1 MEYWGNGLCWS
12 WRRSLPAVAMSD
24 SKLPPL
30 LRVPP
35 FSTPTL
41 ELFLEKNIHIAI
53 KKVELHKM
61 LYTLCRNLHEQTL
74 SFAVADEIENP
85 TL

>member
-1 MEYWGNGLCWS
+1 MGFDGRGGGAYLQLRCQIQSCPIALCS
-12 WRRSLPAVAMSD
+12 
-24 SKLPPL
+24 
-30 LRVPP
+30 P

-41 ELFLEKNIHIAI
+41 ERFLEKNVHIAI